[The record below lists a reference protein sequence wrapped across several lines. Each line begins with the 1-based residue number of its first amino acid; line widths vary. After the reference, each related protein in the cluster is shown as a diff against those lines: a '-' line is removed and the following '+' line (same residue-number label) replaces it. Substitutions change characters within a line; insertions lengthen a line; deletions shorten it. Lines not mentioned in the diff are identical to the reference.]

1 MLRKRLFPEIKPRK
15 TGMLPLDH
23 DHRMYWETAGQTN
36 GIPVLFLHG
45 GPGSGISPASRR
57 FFRPSRYQIVLFDQR
72 GAGKSTPKASL
83 LANTT
88 SHLIRDIEKLRRHLG
103 IKRWLLFGGSW
114 GSTLALAY
122 GQAHPQRVLGFILR
136 GIFLGRAKEIDWFL
150 HGMGNFRPEAGRA
163 FHEFLPEKERGTCL
177 KSYLRRL
184 KHPDPAIHFPAAAA
198 WNAYERACVSL
209 LPMPAPRRRQ
219 VTVAQLAVA
228 RTVAQLAV
236 ARIEA
241 HYMAHNMFLKENA
254 LLDQLNRIT
263 HLPMTIVQG
272 RYDIICPPHTAD
284 TLARNWPKAAYR
296 VVEDA
301 GHTAFEPG
309 IQAALVQATEA
320 FAGRA

>member
-1 MLRKRLFPEIKPRK
+1 MLRKRLFPEIEPRK

-23 DHRMYWETAGQTN
+23 GHRMYWETAGQAN

-57 FFRPSRYQIVLFDQR
+57 FFRPSHYQIVLFDQR
-72 GAGKSTPKASL
+72 GAGRSTPKTSL

-88 SHLIRDIEKLRRHLG
+88 RHLVRDIEKLRRYLG
-103 IKRWLLFGGSW
+103 IERWLLFGGSW

-136 GIFLGRAKEIDWFL
+136 GIFLGRAREIDWFL
-150 HGMGNFRPEAGRA
+150 HGMENFCPEAGRA
-163 FHEFLPEKERGTCL
+163 FHEFLPEKERGTRL

-184 KHPDPAIHFPAAAA
+184 KHPDPAVHFPAAAA

-209 LPMPAPRRRQ
+209 LPSPAPRRRETTQ
-219 VTVAQLAVA
+219 AQLAI
-228 RTVAQLAV
+228 

-241 HYMAHNMFLKENA
+241 HYMAHNMFLKENT
-254 LLDQLNRIT
+254 LLDHLDRIA
-263 HLPMTIVQG
+263 HLPATIVQG
-272 RYDIICPPHTAD
+272 RYDLICPAHTAD
-284 TLARNWPKAAYR
+284 TLARRWPKATYR

-320 FAGRA
+320 FAGRG